1 MVSGTARGADQN
13 VREPRCVVAVGKGH
27 CSPGASASR
36 DSPLGFVLPALPL
49 REFSDELLSRTAER
63 RVMTGTTMVALV
75 LRAHGTV
82 DAEGTARGGRARA
95 GQAFGPYGGVRQRD
109 RNDTKWET
117 DWAVGVAGGRA
128 QSGLDA
134 DGELGTGPAGRSISA
149 GRGLLRDE
157 AGVASSAVMAVAV
170 RTRTGDDAGPSGTYC
185 VDVKVGE
192 AARGACVCVWLGK
205 SRVRWCCV
213 WLGLAGGSS
222 SGRRGRRCLLGDG
235 RFRALDGRDDVGGKW
250 CLFAGTACSEGR
262 KSHHCP

>member
-1 MVSGTARGADQN
+1 
-13 VREPRCVVAVGKGH
+13 
-27 CSPGASASR
+27 
-36 DSPLGFVLPALPL
+36 
-49 REFSDELLSRTAER
+49 
-63 RVMTGTTMVALV
+63 MTGTTMVALG

-128 QSGLDA
+128 QSGHDA
-134 DGELGTGPAGRSISA
+134 DGELGTRPAGRSISA

-185 VDVKVGE
+185 VDGRE
-192 AARGACVCVWLGK
+192 G
-205 SRVRWCCV
+205 
-213 WLGLAGGSS
+213 GGSS
-222 SGRRGRRCLLGDG
+222 ARGVCVCGWGSRACGGVAYGWVWQEGARPGDEDG
-235 RFRALDGRDDVGGKW
+235 GACWGMGPALDGRDDVGGKW
-250 CLFAGTACSEGR
+250 CLFVGTACSEGR